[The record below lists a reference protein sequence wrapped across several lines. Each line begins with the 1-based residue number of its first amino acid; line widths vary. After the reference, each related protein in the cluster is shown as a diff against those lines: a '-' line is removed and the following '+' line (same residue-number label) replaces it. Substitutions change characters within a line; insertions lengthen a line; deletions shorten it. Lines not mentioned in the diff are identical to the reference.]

1 MNSKARFLLR
11 WLTTILALLAGAALP
26 AALRAAMSGEPD
38 IRRDATVEAVE
49 QVMPSVVN
57 LRTRTVVRNQIETA
71 LGLAGRPSLFLG
83 SGVVID
89 EAGYLLTNEHVV
101 RGAEQIGAQFNTG
114 AGTNSLYEANVVAI
128 DVRRDVALLKL
139 VAPPGQKF
147 HAIKFARDDDL
158 LLGETVVALGNPYG
172 LGGSVSRGILSSKS
186 RMIPKEGMR
195 LDVANWLQTDAP
207 INQGNSGGPLVN
219 LRGELIGINVANV
232 PVIDRVPTQGLG
244 FAIPIKLVEEALSDI
259 LPTEYVKSFWF
270 GAQVKVGTSPLVLST
285 VQPDSP
291 AGHAG
296 LKVGDAILQVNGR
309 APKSFIDF
317 ADLLATNAATEVRL
331 VVQREA
337 ERKEIAVRLVP
348 EKSVFNAD
356 LIRNKLGLNLEAL
369 TPQTAVRYLNAA
381 EGFIIAGVQ
390 ENGPAAAVHLQNGM
404 LVTSIDGQLP
414 EDVTTVAKLLY
425 PKKAGDTAV
434 LTAQLIRQVA
444 PNYIEVSENAYE
456 VRVR

>member
-114 AGTNSLYEANVVAI
+114 AGTNSLYEAKVVAI

-172 LGGSVSRGILSSKS
+172 LGGSVARGILSSKS
-186 RMIPKEGMR
+186 RMIPKEGMP
-195 LDVANWLQTDAP
+195 LSVANWLQTDAP
-207 INQGNSGGPLVN
+207 INRGNSGGPLVN

-232 PVIDRVPTQGLG
+232 NVVDREPVQGLG
-244 FAIPIKLVEEALSDI
+244 FAIPIKLVEEALSDS
-259 LPTEYVKSFWF
+259 LPTEYVKSLWF

-291 AGHAG
+291 AGRAG
-296 LKVGDAILQVNGR
+296 LKVGDTILQVNGR

-317 ADLLATNAATEVRL
+317 ADLLATNAAAEVRL

-337 ERKEIAVRLVP
+337 ERKDIAVRLVP

-356 LIRNKLGLNLEAL
+356 LIRNKLGLSLEAL
-369 TPQTAVRYLNAA
+369 SPQTAVRYLNAA

-390 ENGPAAAVHLQNGM
+390 ENGPAAAAHLQNGM

-414 EDVTTVAKLLY
+414 EDVTAVAKLLY

-434 LTAQLIRQVA
+434 LTAQLIRQIA
-444 PNYIEVSENAYE
+444 PNYIEVSENTYE
-456 VRVR
+456 VKVR